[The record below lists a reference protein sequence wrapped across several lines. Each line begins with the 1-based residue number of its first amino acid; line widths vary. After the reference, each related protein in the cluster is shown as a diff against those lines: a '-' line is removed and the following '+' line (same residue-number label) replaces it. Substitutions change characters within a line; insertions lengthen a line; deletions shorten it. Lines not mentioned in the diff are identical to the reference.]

1 MAVDLGLQGKRA
13 LVTGAAVGIG
23 RGIARWLAAAGCDVV
38 RADKDATML
47 AEACEE
53 VANAGTKVVATEA
66 DLRDPE
72 EVRALVG
79 RVVDALGG
87 LDVAVNNVGSL
98 AGRTPAAFVDLDD
111 DALRDVVEQNLFVTM
126 WSCHAEARVMLAAGT
141 GGVIV
146 NVTSGETTRP
156 SLRMAH
162 YGAAKAAVN
171 HLTETLAVELAPHG
185 IRVLAVA
192 PGTTLTPVVAA
203 ALSDDQVAALVDAHP
218 LGRLGEP
225 DDLGRLVVA
234 LASDLGRSVTG
245 QVVFGDNG
253 AHLARNRPL

>member
-1 MAVDLGLQGKRA
+1 MAVDLGLQGQRA

-38 RADKDATML
+38 LADKDAGTL
-47 AEACEE
+47 AEAAAE
-53 VANAGTKVVATEA
+53 VGAEGTRVVAVAT
-66 DLRDPE
+66 DLRDPDA
-72 EVRALVG
+72 VRALVG
-79 RVVDALGG
+79 RVVDDLGG
-87 LDVAVNNVGSL
+87 LDVAVNNVGSR
-98 AGRTPAAFVDLDD
+98 AGRMPAAFVDLDD
-111 DALRDVVEQNLFVTM
+111 AALRDVVEQNLFVTM
-126 WSCHAEARVMLAAGT
+126 WSCHAEAKAMLAAGT
-141 GGVIV
+141 AGVIV

-162 YGAAKAAVN
+162 YGAAKAAIN
-171 HLTETLAVELAPHG
+171 HLTETLAVELAPRG

-203 ALSDDQVAALVDAHP
+203 ALSDEQVAALVDAHP

-225 DDLGRLVVA
+225 DDLGR
-234 LASDLGRSVTG
+234 RVTG

-253 AHLARNRPL
+253 AQLSRNRPAL

>member
-38 RADKDATML
+38 VADKDASTL
-47 AEACEE
+47 AEAAAE
-53 VANAGTKVVATEA
+53 VGAEGTQVVAVTT
-66 DLRDPE
+66 DLRDPDA
-72 EVRALVG
+72 VRALVG
-79 RVVDALGG
+79 RVVDELGG

-98 AGRTPAAFVDLDD
+98 AGRMPAAFVDLDD

-126 WSCHAEARVMLAAGT
+126 WSCHAEARAMLAADT
-141 GGVIV
+141 PGVIV

-162 YGAAKAAVN
+162 YGAAKAAIN
-171 HLTETLAVELAPHG
+171 HLTETLAVELAPRG

-203 ALSDDQVAALVDAHP
+203 ALSEQQVAALVDAHP
-218 LGRLGEP
+218 LGPPRRARRPRAARRRPRVGP
-225 DDLGRLVVA
+225 RAQRHRPGRL
-234 LASDLGRSVTG
+234 R
-245 QVVFGDNG
+245 
-253 AHLARNRPL
+253 